1 MGQPM
6 TRGKGNVFRRRKEK
20 EKEKGKEGDIPQMRA
35 HQAIQDG
42 WQTYP
47 FNAQTTKE
55 KRRQEEGNESTSIW
69 GQPRKNP
76 IRKITKMM

>member
-35 HQAIQDG
+35 HQAI
-42 WQTYP
+42 
-47 FNAQTTKE
+47 
-55 KRRQEEGNESTSIW
+55 
-69 GQPRKNP
+69 
-76 IRKITKMM
+76 